1 MRSRATLASN
11 RALIASGNALRESHK
26 LAVDKVIA
34 IPLTRLN
41 LTFVNGIL
49 QAERISQTY
58 LGVEDKSEKHGKNGH
73 LVGLDIEQRAQGV
86 PPSLPSADFSSNRG
100 NSSTEPLT
108 HCTSISRS
116 R

>member
-1 MRSRATLASN
+1 MGFYKRREFHKHSESDESRGGVKRSAQ
-11 RALIASGNALRESHK
+11 
-26 LAVDKVIA
+26 D
-34 IPLTRLN
+34 
-41 LTFVNGIL
+41 
-49 QAERISQTY
+49 